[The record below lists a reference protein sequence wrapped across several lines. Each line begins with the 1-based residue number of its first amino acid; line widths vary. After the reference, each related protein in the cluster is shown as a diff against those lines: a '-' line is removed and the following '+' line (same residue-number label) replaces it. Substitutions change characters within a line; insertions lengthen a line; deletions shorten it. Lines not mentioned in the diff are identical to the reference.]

1 VGTEPKDATEHTRGA
16 LAAFAAT
23 LPADDGSDF
32 ELARRG
38 FIDTLPDARIESALG
53 RGVVWDLAPYAFEND
68 PAAPPTVNPSLWRQ
82 ARLNLNHGLF
92 KVTDRVYQV
101 RGFDISNIT
110 FIEGE
115 TGFVV
120 IDPLTTAEPAAAA
133 LALMR
138 KHRGEK
144 PVSAV
149 IYTHSHVDHY
159 GGVLGVLGEDDI
171 AAGARIIAPEGFL
184 IEAVSE
190 NVLLGN
196 VMNRR
201 ATYMYGALLPR
212 GPRGHVDAGLGK
224 AVSLG
229 QPSLVAPTESITRTG
244 ARLEIDGVEV
254 VFQVTPGTEAPAEMN
269 FFFPQLSALCM
280 AENCTCHLHN
290 LYTPRGAQ
298 VRDAKAWSWYIDE
311 AIGLFADDTEALFA
325 SHHWPR
331 WGPGEARRFLTVQ
344 RDLYKYV
351 HDQTLRLANHG
362 LTPKEIAEDL
372 ALPPTLATEWH
383 TRGYYGTLNHNAK
396 AVYQRY
402 LGWFDGNPANLHPLP
417 PADAGRRYVDLA
429 GGPDALIAKA
439 RAAFEAGDYRWVAE
453 VVNHLVFAD
462 PANMSARELQADAL
476 EQLGYQAESGPW
488 RAFYLT
494 GAQELRNP
502 MAASPTPRQA
512 ALAQLPRLPGGFLLD
527 SLSVRLNGPKVGAD
541 EARFGVHFT
550 DTGETFLVEVTNAVM
565 RHYEDRAA
573 DDAAPTVHLARP
585 QLVQLVTGAASL
597 EGALAD
603 GSVRIEGDPG
613 PFARYLGWLDRF
625 DFWFGLA
632 APLSR

>member
-1 VGTEPKDATEHTRGA
+1 MEEPKDAT
-16 LAAFAAT
+16 AAT
-23 LPADDGSDF
+23 IAAQAALRGRLPADDGADF
-32 ELARRG
+32 ERVRRG
-38 FIDTLPDARIESALG
+38 FIDTLPDARIATPE
-53 RGVVWDLAPYAFEND
+53 RGVAWDLSPFAFLSEGGAPA
-68 PAAPPTVNPSLWRQ
+68 TVNPSLWRQ
-82 ARLNLNHGLF
+82 GRLNMSHGLF
-92 KVTDRVYQV
+92 KVTDGVYQV
-101 RGFDISNIT
+101 RGFDISNVT

-115 TGFVV
+115 SGYVV

-138 KHRGEK
+138 RHRGDK
-144 PVSAV
+144 PVTAV

-159 GGVLGVLGEDDI
+159 GGVMGVLSEADI

-212 GPRGHVDAGLGK
+212 GPKGHVDAGLGK

-229 QPSLVAPTESITRTG
+229 QPALVAPTESISQTGTR
-244 ARLEIDGVEV
+244 LSIDGVEA

-269 FFFPQLSALCM
+269 FFFPGLRALCM
-280 AENCTCHLHN
+280 AENCTCNLHN

-298 VRDAKAWSWYIDE
+298 VRDAKAWSFYIDE
-311 AIGLFADDTEALFA
+311 ALDLFAGDSEVLFA

-331 WGPGEARRFLTVQ
+331 WGREDQVHFLKTQ
-344 RDLYKYV
+344 RDLYKYI

-362 LTPKEIAEDL
+362 MTPREIAEEI
-372 ALPPTLATEWH
+372 ALPPTLAAEWH
-383 TRGYYGTLNHNAK
+383 TRDYYGTLNHNAK

-417 PADAGRRYVDLA
+417 PVEAGRRYVELA
-429 GGPDALIAKA
+429 GGAEALLAKA

-462 PANMSARELQADAL
+462 PGNDAARHLQADAL

-494 GAQELRNP
+494 GAQELRGRRP
-502 MAASPTPRQA
+502 PAAHPRQA
-512 ALAQLPRLPGGFLLD
+512 ALAQLPRLPGAMLLD
-527 SLSVRLNGPKVGAD
+527 SLSVRLNGPKVGA
-541 EARFGVHFT
+541 ATLQLALTFT
-550 DTGETFLVEVTNAVM
+550 DTGERFLLEVENAVL
-565 RHYEDRAA
+565 RIHADRVSDGASEVA
-573 DDAAPTVHLARP
+573 LDRPT
-585 QLVQLVTGAASL
+585 LVALVTGAKTVDT
-597 EGALAD
+597 ALAD
-603 GSVRIEGDPG
+603 GSLAAEGDAA
-613 PFARYLGWLDRF
+613 PFARFLSWLDRF
-625 DFWFGLA
+625 DFWFEIIE
-632 APLSR
+632 P

>member
-1 VGTEPKDATEHTRGA
+1 MAEPKDATAATRA
-16 LAAFAAT
+16 ANAALLAA
-23 LPADDGSDF
+23 LPAEDGADF
-32 ELARRG
+32 ERARRG
-38 FIDTLPDARIESALG
+38 FIDTLPDARVEMNG
-53 RGVVWDLAPYAFEND
+53 RVAWDLSPFAFEQTPD
-68 PAAPPTVNPSLWRQ
+68 CPDTVNPSLWRQ

-92 KVTDRVYQV
+92 KVTDGVYQV

-115 TGFVV
+115 TGYVV

-138 KHRGEK
+138 KHRGDK

-159 GGVLGVLGEDDI
+159 GGVLGVLSEADI

-229 QPSLVAPTESITRTG
+229 QPSLVAPTESIGATG
-244 ARLEIDGVEV
+244 TRLEIDGVEV
-254 VFQVTPGTEAPAEMN
+254 LFQVTPGTEAPAEMN
-269 FFFPQLSALCM
+269 FFFPRLGALCM

-298 VRDAKAWSWYIDE
+298 VRDAKAWSFYLDE
-311 AIGLFADDTEALFA
+311 AIELFATDTQALFA

-331 WGPGEARRFLTVQ
+331 WGPDDARRYLIVQ

-351 HDQTLRLANHG
+351 HDQTLRMANHG
-362 LTPKEIAEDL
+362 LTPKEIAEEL
-372 ALPPTLATEWH
+372 ALPPALAAEWH

-402 LGWFDGNPANLHPLP
+402 LGWFDGNPAGLHPLP
-417 PADAGRRYVDLA
+417 PAEAARRYVDLA
-429 GGPDALIAKA
+429 GGPAPLLAKA
-439 RAAFEAGDYRWVAE
+439 RKAFEAGDYRWVAE

-462 PANMSARELQADAL
+462 AANTEARELQADAL
-476 EQLGYQAESGPW
+476 EQMGYQAESGPW

-502 MAASPTPRQA
+502 IAASPTPRQA
-512 ALAQLPRLPGGFLLD
+512 AMAQLPRLPGGFLLD
-527 SLSVRLNGPKVGAD
+527 SLSVRLNGPKVGAETLKLGVRLSDTD
-541 EARFGVHFT
+541 ES
-550 DTGETFLVEVTNAVM
+550 FLVEVENGVM
-565 RHYEDRAA
+565 RHYADRT
-573 DDAAPTVHLARP
+573 APGATLIGLSRAT
-585 QLVQLVTGAASL
+585 LVQLVSGAATL
-597 EGALAD
+597 DGAIAA
-603 GSVRIEGDPG
+603 GEVAVEGDPA
-613 PFARYLGWLDRF
+613 PVARFLGWLDRF
-625 DFWFGLA
+625 DFWFKIIE
-632 APLSR
+632 P

>member
-1 VGTEPKDATEHTRGA
+1 MEEPKDATSATRAANAAVAAA
-16 LAAFAAT
+16 L
-23 LPADDGSDF
+23 PHDDGADF
-32 ELARRG
+32 ERVRRG
-38 FIDTLPDARIESALG
+38 FIATLPNARIESPT
-53 RGVVWDLAPYAFEND
+53 RGVTWDLSAFAFEED
-68 PAAPPTVNPSLWRQ
+68 PTPPLTVNPSLWRQ

-92 KVTDRVYQV
+92 KVTDGVYQV
-101 RGFDISNIT
+101 RGFDISNVT

-115 TGFVV
+115 RGYVV

-138 KHRGEK
+138 KHRGDK
-144 PVSAV
+144 PVTAV

-159 GGVLGVLGEDDI
+159 GGVLGVLSEADV

-229 QPSLVAPTESITRTG
+229 QPSLVAPTESVSRTG
-244 ARLEIDGVEV
+244 ARLEIDGVEA
-254 VFQVTPGTEAPAEMN
+254 VFQVTPGAEAPAEMN
-269 FFFPQLSALCM
+269 FFFPRLKALCM
-280 AENCTCHLHN
+280 AENCTCNLHN

-298 VRDAKAWSWYIDE
+298 VRDAKAWSFYIDE
-311 AIGLFADDTEALFA
+311 ALELFAGDSEVLFA

-331 WGPGEARRFLTVQ
+331 WGREDARRFLTTQ
-344 RDLYKYV
+344 RDVYKYI
-351 HDQTLRLANHG
+351 HDQTLRMANHG

-372 ALPPTLATEWH
+372 ALPPTLAAEWH
-383 TRGYYGTLNHNAK
+383 VRDYYGALNHNAK

-402 LGWFDGNPANLHPLP
+402 LGWFDGNPAGLHPLP
-417 PADAGRRYVDLA
+417 PVEAGKRYVDLA
-429 GGPDALIAKA
+429 GGPERLLAKA

-462 PANMSARELQADAL
+462 PANDAARALQADAL

-494 GAQELRNP
+494 GAQELRNRRP
-502 MAASPTPRQA
+502 PAAAPRQA
-512 ALAQLPRLPGGFLLD
+512 ALAQLPRLPGAFLLD
-527 SLSVRLNGPKVGAD
+527 SLSVRLNGPKVGA
-541 EARFGVHFT
+541 AALKLGVTFS
-550 DTGETFLVEVTNAVM
+550 DTGEAFLVEVENAVM
-565 RHYEDRAA
+565 RHYADRKDPSATMVTLTRA
-573 DDAAPTVHLARP
+573 V
-585 QLVQLVTGAASL
+585 LVELVTGAKTLEAAQV
-597 EGALAD
+597 EGALA
-603 GSVRIEGDPG
+603 IEGEAAK
-613 PFARYLGWLDRF
+613 FAEFLAWLDRF
-625 DFWFGLA
+625 DFWFEIIE
-632 APLSR
+632 P

>member
-1 VGTEPKDATEHTRGA
+1 MAEPKDATAATRA
-16 LAAFAAT
+16 ANAALLAA
-23 LPADDGSDF
+23 LPPEDGADF
-32 ELARRG
+32 ERASRG
-38 FIDTLPDARIESALG
+38 FIDTLPDARVEVDG
-53 RGVVWDLAPYAFEND
+53 RVAWDLSPFAFEQTPD
-68 PAAPPTVNPSLWRQ
+68 CPDTVNPSLWRQ
-82 ARLNLNHGLF
+82 ARLNLHHGLF
-92 KVTDRVYQV
+92 KVTEGVYQV

-138 KHRGEK
+138 RHRGDK
-144 PVSAV
+144 PVTAV

-159 GGVLGVLGEDDI
+159 GGVLGVLSEADV

-229 QPSLVAPTESITRTG
+229 QPSLVAPTESIGATG
-244 ARLEIDGVEV
+244 ARLEIDGVEML
-254 VFQVTPGTEAPAEMN
+254 FQVTPGTEAPAEMN
-269 FFFPQLSALCM
+269 FFFPKLGALCM

-298 VRDAKAWSWYIDE
+298 VRDAKAWSFYIDE
-311 AIGLFADDTEALFA
+311 AIELFAGETQALFA

-331 WGPGEARRFLTVQ
+331 WGPDDARKFLVVQ

-351 HDQTLRLANHG
+351 HDQTLRMANHG

-372 ALPPTLATEWH
+372 ALPPTLAGEWH

-417 PADAGRRYVDLA
+417 PTEAGRRYVDLA
-429 GGPDALIAKA
+429 GGPAALLAKA
-439 RAAFEAGDYRWVAE
+439 RIAFAAGDYRWVAE

-462 PANMSARELQADAL
+462 PANTEARELQADAL
-476 EQLGYQAESGPW
+476 EQMGYQAESGPW

-502 MAASPTPRQA
+502 IAASPTPRQA
-512 ALAQLPRLPGGFLLD
+512 AMAQLPRLPGSFLLD
-527 SLSVRLNGPKVGAD
+527 SLSVRLNGPKVGARTLRLGVRFSDTD
-541 EARFGVHFT
+541 ER
-550 DTGETFLVEVTNAVM
+550 FLVEVENAVM
-565 RHYEDRAA
+565 RHYPDRT
-573 DDAAPTVHLARP
+573 APGVSTVTLSRAT
-585 QLVQLVTGAASL
+585 LVQLISGAVSLDDAIAGGAAAAD
-597 EGALAD
+597 GDPAALAQL
-603 GSVRIEGDPG
+603 
-613 PFARYLGWLDRF
+613 LGWLDRF
-625 DFWFGLA
+625 DFWFKIIE
-632 APLSR
+632 P

>member
-1 VGTEPKDATEHTRGA
+1 MAEPRDATAATRAANQA
-16 LAAFAAT
+16 LRAT
-23 LPADDGSDF
+23 LPPDDEADF
-32 ELARRG
+32 ERARRG
-38 FIDTLPDARIESALG
+38 FIDTLPNARIETPTGA
-53 RGVVWDLAPYAFEND
+53 VAWDLSPFAFEAEAECPD
-68 PAAPPTVNPSLWRQ
+68 TVNPSLWRQ

-92 KVTDRVYQV
+92 KVTDGVYQV

-115 TGFVV
+115 RGYVV

-138 KHRGEK
+138 KHRGDK

-159 GGVLGVLGEDDI
+159 GGVMGVLSDADI
-171 AAGARIIAPEGFL
+171 AAGARIVAPEGFL
-184 IEAVSE
+184 VEAVSE

-201 ATYMYGALLPR
+201 ATYMYGALLPK

-224 AVSLG
+224 GVSLG
-229 QPSLVAPTESITRTG
+229 QPNLVAPSESIAKTG
-244 ARLEIDGVEV
+244 TRLEIDGVEV

-269 FFFPQLSALCM
+269 FFFPRLGALCM

-298 VRDAKAWSWYIDE
+298 VRDAKAWSFYIDE
-311 AIGLFADDTEALFA
+311 AIDLFAGDTQALFA

-331 WGPGEARRFLTVQ
+331 WGSDDARQFLTIQ

-351 HDQTLRLANHG
+351 HDQTLRMANHG
-362 LTPKEIAEDL
+362 LTPKEIAEEL
-372 ALPPTLATEWH
+372 ALPPTLAAQWH
-383 TRGYYGTLNHNAK
+383 TRDYYGTLNHNAK

-417 PADAGRRYVDLA
+417 PTEAGRRYVDLA
-429 GGPDALIAKA
+429 GGADALIAKA
-439 RAAFEAGDYRWVAE
+439 RTAFDAGDYRWVAE
-453 VVNHLVFAD
+453 LVNHLVFAD
-462 PANMSARELQADAL
+462 PVNMEARELQADAL

-502 MAASPTPRQA
+502 APASPTPRQA
-512 ALAQLPRLPGGFLLD
+512 ALAQLPRLPGSFLFD
-527 SLSVRLNGPKVGAD
+527 SLSVRLNGPKVGA
-541 EARFGVHFT
+541 ETLQLGVRFS
-550 DTGETFLVEVTNAVM
+550 DTNESFLVEVENAVM
-565 RHYEDRAA
+565 RHHEGRTAPGAAVATLTRA
-573 DDAAPTVHLARP
+573 T
-585 QLVQLVTGAASL
+585 LVQLISGAIGLDA
-597 EGALAD
+597 AVAD
-603 GSVRIEGDPG
+603 GAVEIAGDPA
-613 PFARYLGWLDRF
+613 PFARLLSWLDRF
-625 DFWFGLA
+625 DFWFQII
-632 APLSR
+632 AP